1 MLVMCNLSTAL
12 ALLLQLILHNCRGV
26 STPCC
31 CTAGTRLLVVRFF
44 SQLLEYNALLQ
55 APPFF
60 PLPADIETTRGTSI
74 ELSVFCLN
82 LCCCSCSYFT
92 RMMQQLEARQANGG
106 ITSARMAFELLQREV
121 LFGYLPLNPGCLPF
135 SAARSRSKRYC
146 VPPYLAV
153 ACVCGLKQKQMY
165 GIYCL

>member
-1 MLVMCNLSTAL
+1 MCNLSTAL
-12 ALLLQLILHNCRGV
+12 ALLLQLILHSCRGV

-82 LCCCSCSYFT
+82 LCCYSCSYFT

-135 SAARSRSKRYC
+135 QLLGADLNAIVSHP
-146 VPPYLAV
+146 VL
-153 ACVCGLKQKQMY
+153 L
-165 GIYCL
+165 